1 VLTDGRGVPV
11 ATIVTAATS
20 NDHTALPELLDARIA
35 SASPRLERP
44 GLWVDAADDNA
55 PTEQLIRAADDTPHL
70 RRRGEARPP
79 HDPRVE
85 PRRWPV
91 ERTHPWPR
99 PTPGLRR
106 PWRCT
111 MRKLIVANIMSLD
124 GYVAGPGDNVM
135 ALPME
140 GFFDEHNLERLRA
153 ADTLLLG
160 ATTYMGL
167 KAYWPAVAEHPELS
181 PAVAKDPRS
190 PTCTARQAGATTRS
204 RRSSC
209 PTS

>member
-1 VLTDGRGVPV
+1 MAAWSKRRSPQNAHPGGGDRPEPDRGKDGSKRHVLTDGRGVPV

-91 ERTHPWPR
+91 ERTPAWHNR
-99 PTPGLRR
+99 FRR
-106 PWRCT
+106 
-111 MRKLIVANIMSLD
+111 
-124 GYVAGPGDNVM
+124 
-135 ALPME
+135 
-140 GFFDEHNLERLRA
+140 
-153 ADTLLLG
+153 LLVVTG
-160 ATTYMGL
+160 
-167 KAYWPAVAEHPELS
+167 
-181 PAVAKDPRS
+181 
-190 PTCTARQAGATTRS
+190 
-204 RRSSC
+204 
-209 PTS
+209 